1 MFLTVIFI
9 LIAAAMFLIIHS
21 LVNLKEQPRLQ
32 LPNSFQSSQQL
43 KLGFGTSLK
52 QSRVYG
58 GILKYT
64 SFISRPLLKLPYF
77 VNLVTQTEILKIN
90 VDIPGLVLF
99 KLFVAIIISIMVFI
113 LFSPAFALVG
123 ALAGFFLPDMLV
135 WNKVKAKKEAMVR
148 IFPETVDL
156 LDMCINAGADFLSAI
171 KWVVEKST
179 PNPFIEQMSIV
190 LSEIQVGK
198 TRSQALKDM
207 ANRLKLP
214 DISSFTR
221 TIIQSE
227 RMGTS
232 IEEAFRNLS
241 EDTRD
246 KRFQAG
252 ERYAI
257 KASLKILFPLLFC
270 ILPAILIVVA
280 GPIIIKFT
288 SGELTP
294 KF

>member
-1 MFLTVIFI
+1 MV
-9 LIAAAMFLIIHS
+9 IAAAAFLIIFS
-21 LVNLKEQPRLQ
+21 LIQLRQELRLQ
-32 LPNSFQSSQQL
+32 MPNNLQTSS
-43 KLGFGTSLK
+43 KPAIYRLK
-52 QSRVYG
+52 QSQFLNTT
-58 GILKYT
+58 LKHS
-64 SFISRPLLKLPYF
+64 SFIIKPLARLPYF
-77 VNLVTQTEILKIN
+77 INLQTQAEILRINLDLPMLLLLKISTA
-90 VDIPGLVLF
+90 VTGTILVPL
-99 KLFVAIIISIMVFI
+99 
-113 LFSPAFALVG
+113 LFSPSYILLGTAV
-123 ALAGFFLPDMLV
+123 GFFLPDFFV
-135 WNKVKAKKEAMVR
+135 WSKVKDKKSAIVK

-171 KWVVEKST
+171 KWVVEKSS
-179 PNPFIEQMSIV
+179 PNPFIEQLSIV

-214 DISSFTR
+214 DISSFVR

-232 IEEAFRNLS
+232 IEESFKNLS

-246 KRFQAG
+246 KRFREG

-257 KASLKILFPLLFC
+257 RASLKILFPLLFC
-270 ILPAILIVVA
+270 ILPAIMIVVA
-280 GPIIIKFT
+280 GPIIIKFS

-294 KF
+294 KGF

>member
-1 MFLTVIFI
+1 MALLILIAI
-9 LIAAAMFLIIHS
+9 LIAAAVSIVVFHLAQLRQELRLRIPN
-21 LVNLKEQPRLQ
+21 NLPGQEKPVGYR
-32 LPNSFQSSQQL
+32 
-43 KLGFGTSLK
+43 LK
-52 QSRVYG
+52 QSPAFNTT
-58 GILKYT
+58 LKHL
-64 SFISRPLLKLPYF
+64 SFIITPLSRLPYF
-77 VNLVTQTEILKIN
+77 VNLQTQAEVLRINLDLPMLLLIKIL
-90 VDIPGLVLF
+90 VAVACLVLVPF
-99 KLFVAIIISIMVFI
+99 
-113 LFSPAFALVG
+113 LFSPTYAVLG
-123 ALAGFFLPDMLV
+123 AVAGFFLPDFLV
-135 WNKVKAKKEAMVR
+135 WAKVRDKKAAIVR

-179 PNPFIEQMSIV
+179 PNPFIEQLSIV

-214 DISSFTR
+214 DISSFVR

-232 IEEAFRNLS
+232 IEESFRNLS

-246 KRFQAG
+246 KRFQSG

-270 ILPAILIVVA
+270 ILPAIMIVVA
-280 GPIIIKFT
+280 GPIVIKFT

-294 KF
+294 KGF

>member
-1 MFLTVIFI
+1 MLILIFI
-9 LIAAAMFLIIHS
+9 ISACAIFLLTFSITQ
-21 LVNLKEQPRLQ
+21 LKQRPRLKLLGNSLTPMPSAARE
-32 LPNSFQSSQQL
+32 LPFLSS
-43 KLGFGTSLK
+43 
-52 QSRVYG
+52 
-58 GILKYT
+58 ILRRC
-64 SFISRPLLKLPYF
+64 SSIIEPVWRLPYF
-77 VNLVTQTEILKIN
+77 INLQTQAEVLRININLPRLLLVKVAFSVIAAIL
-90 VDIPGLVLF
+90 
-99 KLFVAIIISIMVFI
+99 AFI
-113 LFSPAFALVG
+113 LFSPAHTLIGV
-123 ALAGFFLPDMLV
+123 LAGFFIPDFFA
-135 WNKVKAKKEAMVR
+135 WNKVKAKKEAIIR
-148 IFPETVDL
+148 IFPEAIDL

-171 KWVVEKST
+171 KWVVEKSL
-179 PNPFIEQMSIV
+179 PNPFIEQLAIV

-198 TRSQALKDM
+198 SRTQALKDM
-207 ANRLKLP
+207 ASRLKLA
-214 DISSFTR
+214 DISSFVR

-241 EDTRD
+241 EDTRG

-288 SGELTP
+288 SGELIP

>member
-1 MFLTVIFI
+1 VILLVLIFI
-9 LIAAAMFLIIHS
+9 LIAAAITLILGNFIQS
-21 LVNLKEQPRLQ
+21 RQDVRLKIPD
-32 LPNSFQSSQQL
+32 SFPSGA
-43 KLGFGTSLK
+43 KPATSKIK
-52 QSRVYG
+52 QSRLVNAS
-58 GILKYT
+58 LKRLG
-64 SFISRPLLKLPYF
+64 FVINPLSRLPYF
-77 VNLVTQTEILKIN
+77 VNLQTQAEILRIN
-90 VDIPGLVLF
+90 LDLPVLLLIKLVAA
-99 KLFVAIIISIMVFI
+99 VAAIILVPI
-113 LFSPAFALVG
+113 LFSPVFTLLGGIV
-123 ALAGFFLPDMLV
+123 GFFLPDFFV
-135 WNKVKAKKEAMVR
+135 WGKVKDKKAAIVR

-171 KWVVEKST
+171 KWVVEKSSS
-179 PNPFIEQMSIV
+179 NPFIEQLAIV

-214 DISSFTR
+214 DISSFVR

-232 IEEAFRNLS
+232 IEESFRNLS
-241 EDTRD
+241 EDTRE
-246 KRFQAG
+246 KRFREG

-257 KASLKILFPLLFC
+257 RASLKILFPLLFC
-270 ILPAILIVVA
+270 ILPAIMIVVA

-294 KF
+294 KGF